1 MADHPSPELLAR
13 YRDGA
18 LTAEELLAVDDH
30 LVACHECQERGR
42 TDMRIPPSS
51 LDAALRGT
59 ALDAHPE
66 FETLESYVD
75 GDLDPIQREIVEA
88 HLADCQHCA
97 EDAGDMRKA
106 RASMHLSRER
116 ETVGQRPFSALAW
129 MSWRRMIAGAGV
141 LATAG
146 ALAWMLTP
154 PSNRQQSPSDQA
166 ATRTSA
172 PRSDGG
178 GSGDAT
184 LVASLRD
191 GGSFVSLDQQGTLKG
206 LPSSVAAAD
215 HDGVIDAL
223 RHARAVI
230 PDDIVRLSGRTGVL
244 MGDASRA
251 NALTLVAPLATAVE
265 SDRPRF
271 RWNEM
276 ATATSYV
283 VTVSDS
289 DFNEVARSGSL
300 TTTDWTVPEP
310 LKRGVTYSWQVTATT
325 ADGAVQ
331 APAPPAPLAR
341 FRVADART
349 ATDVARARDTYGDSH
364 LALGVAYARA
374 GIVDAAEREFLALKA
389 ANPESRL
396 AASLLASVQRRGQ

>member
-18 LTAEELLAVDDH
+18 LTVEELLAVDDH
-30 LVACHECQERGR
+30 LVACDVCRERGR
-42 TDMRIPPSS
+42 ADIRIPPSS
-51 LDAALRGT
+51 LDVALRGT
-59 ALDAHPE
+59 GVDTHAD
-66 FETLESYVD
+66 FETLEGYVD
-75 GDLDPIQREIVEA
+75 GRLDSIQREIVEA
-88 HLADCQHCA
+88 HLADCRPCS
-97 EDAGDMRKA
+97 EDAGDLRNA
-106 RASMHLSRER
+106 RASMNLSRER
-116 ETVGQRPFSALAW
+116 ETVRRRPFAGLAW
-129 MSWRRMIAGAGV
+129 MFGRRAIVGAGV

-146 ALAWMLTP
+146 ALAWMLTTP
-154 PSNRQQSPSDQA
+154 TIRRQPPSDQT
-166 ATRTSA
+166 ATRTSPA
-172 PRSDGG
+172 PSDGG
-178 GSGDAT
+178 SSAAASS
-184 LVASLRD
+184 VALLRD
-191 GGSFVSLDQQGTLKG
+191 GRSFVSLDQQGALTG

-215 HDGVIDAL
+215 RDGVIDAL

-230 PDDIVRLSGRTGVL
+230 PDDIVGLSGRTGVL

-251 NALTLVAPLATAVE
+251 NAFALIAPLATAVE

-271 RWNEM
+271 RWT
-276 ATATSYV
+276 AIPTATSYV
-283 VTVSDS
+283 VAVYDG

-300 TTTDWTVPEP
+300 TPSDWTVPEP

-341 FRVADART
+341 FRVVDART
-349 ATDVARARDTYGDSH
+349 ATDVARARDAYPDSH
-364 LALGVAYARA
+364 LTLGVVYARA
-374 GIVDAAEREFLALKA
+374 GIVDAAEREFLAVKS

>member
-18 LTAEELLAVDDH
+18 LTVEELLAVDDH
-30 LVACHECQERGR
+30 LVACEVCQQRG
-42 TDMRIPPSS
+42 TADIRIPPSS
-51 LDAALRGT
+51 LDVALRGT
-59 ALDAHPE
+59 TLDDHPD
-66 FETLESYVD
+66 FETLEGYVD
-75 GDLDPIQREIVEA
+75 GGLDSIQREIVEA
-88 HLADCQHCA
+88 HLTDCQPCA
-97 EDAGDMRKA
+97 EDAGDLRKA

-116 ETVGQRPFSALAW
+116 ETAGQRPFSALAW
-129 MSWRRMIAGAGV
+129 MSWRRMIAGAGL

-154 PSNRQQSPSDQA
+154 PSNRLQPPSDQTV
-166 ATRTSA
+166 TRTSA
-172 PRSDGG
+172 PPSDSGS
-178 GSGDAT
+178 SGDAS

-191 GGSFVSLDQQGTLKG
+191 GGSLVSLDQQGTLKG

-251 NALTLVAPLATAVE
+251 NALALIAPMATAVE

-271 RWNEM
+271 RWTEM
-276 ATATSYV
+276 PTATTYV
-283 VTVSDS
+283 VTLYDG
-289 DFNEVARSGSL
+289 DFNEVARSGSM

-325 ADGAVQ
+325 AEGLVQ

-341 FRVADART
+341 FRVVDART
-349 ATDVARARDTYGDSH
+349 ADDVARAREAHPDSH
-364 LALGVAYARA
+364 LALGVVYARA
-374 GIVDAAEREFLALKA
+374 GILEAAEREFLAVKS

-396 AASLLASVQRRGQ
+396 ADSLLASVQRRGQ

>member
-30 LVACHECQERGR
+30 LVACNVCQERGR

-51 LDAALRGT
+51 LDVALRGT
-59 ALDAHPE
+59 ALDAHPD
-66 FETLESYVD
+66 FETLENYIGGGLD
-75 GDLDPIQREIVEA
+75 GIQREIVEA
-88 HLADCQHCA
+88 HFADCQHCA
-97 EDAGDMRKA
+97 EDAGDLRKA

-116 ETVGQRPFSALAW
+116 ETAGKRPFSALAW

-154 PSNRQQSPSDQA
+154 PSNRLQPPSDQT

-172 PRSDGG
+172 PPSDGG
-178 GSGDAT
+178 SSGDAT

-191 GGSFVSLDQQGTLKG
+191 SGSFVSLDQQGTLKG

-230 PDDIVRLSGRTGVL
+230 PDDIVGLSGRTGVL

-251 NALTLVAPLATAVE
+251 NALALIAPMATAVE

-271 RWNEM
+271 RWT
-276 ATATSYV
+276 ASPAATSYV
-283 VTVSDS
+283 VAVYDS
-289 DFNEVARSGSL
+289 EFNEVARSESL
-300 TTTDWTVPEP
+300 TTTDWTVPAP

-325 ADGAVQ
+325 AEGAVQ
-331 APAPPAPLAR
+331 APAPPAPLVR
-341 FRVADART
+341 FRVVDART
-349 ATDVARARDTYGDSH
+349 AADVARARDAYSTSH
-364 LALGVAYARA
+364 LALGVVYARA
-374 GIVDAAEREFLALKA
+374 GIVDAAEREFLALKS